1 MININTYKKTGYISK
16 VTIKGHSGYSEY
28 GTDIVCASVSSIAT
42 TTVNAIARLN
52 NDLIYFD
59 DKDGFLVIEIKEN
72 DRVINILVNNML
84 DLFRELENDYPKNV
98 KIKNN

>member
-1 MININTYKKTGYISK
+1 M
-16 VTIKGHSGYSEY
+16 
-28 GTDIVCASVSSIAT
+28 AT

>member
-1 MININTYKKTGYISK
+1 MININTYKKSGYVSK
-16 VTIKGHSGYSEY
+16 ITIKGHAGYSEY

-42 TTVNAIARLN
+42 TTVNAIVRLN

-59 DKDGFLVIEIKEN
+59 DKDGFLVIEIKGN